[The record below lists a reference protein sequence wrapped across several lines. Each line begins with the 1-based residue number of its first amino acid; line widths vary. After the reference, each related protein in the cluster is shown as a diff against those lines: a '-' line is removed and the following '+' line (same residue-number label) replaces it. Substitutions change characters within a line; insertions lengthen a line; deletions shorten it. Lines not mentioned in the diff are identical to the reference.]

1 MSRKVFLVAIGLI
14 DLPPDPALR
23 QALDEVRRLLMTDGP
38 RLLRLQAQQQAAL
51 QLLQARRLGGDDA
64 TLRATLDGVVHQSL
78 QRLVRS

>member
-1 MSRKVFLVAIGLI
+1 MGRKVSLVAIGLI

-51 QLLQARRLGGDDA
+51 QLLQARRLGADDA

>member
-1 MSRKVFLVAIGLI
+1 VSLVAIGLI

>member
-1 MSRKVFLVAIGLI
+1 VFLVAIGLI

>member
-1 MSRKVFLVAIGLI
+1 MAVIGLI
-14 DLPPDPALR
+14 ALSPDPALR

-51 QLLQARRLGGDDA
+51 QLLQARRLGADDA

-78 QRLVRS
+78 QRLARS